1 MCLSLRRHMAV
12 PERHFRI
19 GDIVRNSPR
28 RRYIEEDFWHRGAQK
43 RDPLCSKKS
52 SLPADS

>member
-43 RDPLCSKKS
+43 CDPLCSKKS
-52 SLPADS
+52 SLPAGS